1 MASAVGHSLI
11 LKGKCSSTRRLEKT
25 SLIRPASW
33 AGGTRTR
40 AKAPS
45 WVQISMQGSVMS
57 QSYLSLQIFH
67 WANADPNSGYTL
79 VIVVVVSGVSPRI
92 VTKRRQQFL
101 ICPGC
106 LGFYHESVKHYIRGD
121 WDGNLGGWRGRRDIG
136 GDWRIF
142 PSEIGRSVYTILL
155 AS

>member
-1 MASAVGHSLI
+1 MVYFFSLRQRERM
-11 LKGKCSSTRRLEKT
+11 LRDRLTPHCRTLRNRNCEDLNQMRR
-25 SLIRPASW
+25 
-33 AGGTRTR
+33 
-40 AKAPS
+40 
-45 WVQISMQGSVMS
+45 
-57 QSYLSLQIFH
+57 
-67 WANADPNSGYTL
+67 NAHDRQ
-79 VIVVVVSGVSPRI
+79 GVSPRI
-92 VTKRRQQFL
+92 MTKRLRQFL